1 MNQMKILLA
10 RQKSKS
16 EEIQSKN
23 EIQALNEAD
32 DDIISLQLI
41 RKIMKVNF
49 IQALDKARRKS
60 RRYL

>member
-1 MNQMKILLA
+1 MKILLA